1 MSFVEQEVTMLLKP
15 AAYSTE
21 ELHFLR
27 SVPERCTADLEPSRR
42 SSEIK
47 PAMAER
53 ILGCA
58 AIGERNPTK
67 LRIAAMRGAA
77 LDSSDL
83 SALAAIGARRQ
94 PLDSK

>member
-1 MSFVEQEVTMLLKP
+1 MLLKP
-15 AAYSTE
+15 AAYSPE
-21 ELHFLR
+21 ELHLLR
-27 SVPERCTADLEPSRR
+27 SVPERCTADLEPFRR

-47 PAMAER
+47 AAMAER
-53 ILGCA
+53 TLGCA

-67 LRIAAMRGAA
+67 LRIAAMRGAEP
-77 LDSSDL
+77 DSSDL